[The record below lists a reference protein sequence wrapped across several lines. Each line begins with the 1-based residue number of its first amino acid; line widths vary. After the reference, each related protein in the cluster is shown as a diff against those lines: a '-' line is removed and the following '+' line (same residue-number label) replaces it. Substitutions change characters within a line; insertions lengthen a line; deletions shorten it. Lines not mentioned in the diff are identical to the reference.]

1 MQPAAQGLLA
11 PQLPPHEARP
21 LAFVR
26 SCRAETVPA
35 QRTAV
40 TIAVSNTVLIFFIMT
55 TSFFN
60 EIRDD
65 CQNFAKQ
72 FCCRPGAVSKTAA
85 RDGKVPL
92 HIGSCRAANG
102 SAQFSDVNKNHGAKV
117 AGGTNS

>member
-55 TSFFN
+55 TPFLMKSRMTVRILRSSFAAAQALFQRQQA
-60 EIRDD
+60 EM
-65 CQNFAKQ
+65 AKSH
-72 FCCRPGAVSKTAA
+72 FTSAPAGRPTALPVF
-85 RDGKVPL
+85 R
-92 HIGSCRAANG
+92 C
-102 SAQFSDVNKNHGAKV
+102 
-117 AGGTNS
+117 